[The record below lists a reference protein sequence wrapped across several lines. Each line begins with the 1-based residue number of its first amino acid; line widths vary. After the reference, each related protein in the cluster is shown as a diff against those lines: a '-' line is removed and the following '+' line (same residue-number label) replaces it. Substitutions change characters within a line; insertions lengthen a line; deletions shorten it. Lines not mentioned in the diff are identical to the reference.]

1 MTQLCSGFSLK
12 FQLTFLIYQSM
23 LKELIQYIKE
33 YEGDNDLGDYLDTRY
48 VRLTEQHYDQIAGA
62 MSEGELELKKSSSC
76 PAQRFFLHFNETIL
90 FVNKLT
96 EEPNSIYDV
105 EMIQND
111 GASEDDKEL
120 IFVSFSIDDDYAPA
134 LKKRIA
140 SGKTADENAQQL
152 VMLSVIPILKGF
164 MIAISD

>member
-1 MTQLCSGFSLK
+1 
-12 FQLTFLIYQSM
+12 M

-33 YEGDNDLGDYLDTRY
+33 HEGDNELGDYLDTRY
-48 VRLTEQHYDQIAGA
+48 VRLTDQHYDQIAGA

-105 EMIQND
+105 EMVQNE
-111 GASEDDKEL
+111 GESEDDKDL
-120 IFVSFSIDDDYAPA
+120 LFISFSLDDDYGST
-134 LKKRIA
+134 LKKRVV
-140 SGKTADENAQQL
+140 SGKTVDENLQQL
-152 VMLSVIPILKGF
+152 LMNGVIPILKGF
-164 MIAISD
+164 MVAISD

>member
-1 MTQLCSGFSLK
+1 
-12 FQLTFLIYQSM
+12 M

-33 YEGDNDLGDYLDTRY
+33 HEGDNELGDYLDTRY
-48 VRLTEQHYDQIAGA
+48 VRLTDQHYDQIAGA

-105 EMIQND
+105 EMVQNE
-111 GASEDDKEL
+111 GESEDDKDL
-120 IFVSFSIDDDYAPA
+120 LFISFSLDDDYGST
-134 LKKRIA
+134 LKKRVV
-140 SGKTADENAQQL
+140 SGKTVDENLQKL
-152 VMLSVIPILKGF
+152 LMNGVFPIL
-164 MIAISD
+164 